1 MSIVYAGFAI
11 TNIPIYIF
19 IRTII
24 KGFTDFIS
32 AKIINKNN
40 SAKPLHEVDTSFL
53 LHRIYIWTSCTN
65 INKYKKE
72 ILISDLY
79 MYWDVRL
86 CVICGIFLVCHKYIF
101 LDLCFTHACFTSHL
115 PQFCVSLRRIVGSA
129 CGILWT
135 AFAVTWNKYLGEFV
149 PTGDTITLVCNMIL
163 YIRMVVFCVF
173 LRLYSSCSGAYV
185 YFWKP
190 SHIYSVWI
198 YNCCHV
204 LLL

>member
-11 TNIPIYIF
+11 TNTPIYIF

-24 KGFTDFIS
+24 KGFIDSIS

-101 LDLCFTHACFTSHL
+101 LDLYFTHAYVLHHILYNS
-115 PQFCVSLRRIVGSA
+115 VSLWDE
-129 CGILWT
+129 L
-135 AFAVTWNKYLGEFV
+135 
-149 PTGDTITLVCNMIL
+149 
-163 YIRMVVFCVF
+163 
-173 LRLYSSCSGAYV
+173 
-185 YFWKP
+185 
-190 SHIYSVWI
+190 
-198 YNCCHV
+198 
-204 LLL
+204 

>member
-86 CVICGIFLVCHKYIF
+86 CYLWHISCLSQIYFFRFIFYTC
-101 LDLCFTHACFTSHL
+101 LCFTLHL
-115 PQFCVSLRRIVGSA
+115 IQFCVSLRRIVRSA

-163 YIRMVVFCVF
+163 HIRMVVFCVF

-185 YFWKP
+185 YFRKP

-198 YNCCHV
+198 YHGCHV